1 MDTERKALLRRGLMR
16 CEEIEL
22 TLLLEREVKIGR
34 FLFRRLLPG
43 VFLSGRPTHRAG
55 HWIGPAP

>member
-1 MDTERKALLRRGLMR
+1 MR

-43 VFLSGRPTHRAG
+43 VFLSGRPIHRAG
-55 HWIGPAP
+55 HWIGPVLGTTP